1 LLGLARSSYY
11 YAPRPECIANLE
23 LLRRLDQLYMECP
36 FFGARR
42 MAARLGVSRNRALR
56 LMRLAGIEALYPKP
70 RLSQPN
76 LAHRIYPYL
85 LRDLVVERPD
95 QVWCADIT
103 YIPMRCGFLY
113 LVAVMDWF
121 SRFVLAW
128 ELSST
133 LDTGF
138 CLTALN
144 RALEQAQPSIFN
156 TDQGAQFTS
165 TEFTGVLA
173 ERAIRISMD
182 GRGRWMDNVFI
193 ERLWRSLK
201 YELIYPGDFADG
213 HQLWCA
219 IDGYF
224 DFYNFR
230 RPHQSL
236 GYRTPAAAYRPESF
250 GRRSIL

>member
-1 LLGLARSSYY
+1 
-11 YAPRPECIANLE
+11 
-23 LLRRLDQLYMECP
+23 MECP

-42 MAARLGVSRNRALR
+42 VAVTFGISRGRARR
-56 LMRLAGIEALYPKP
+56 LMKLAGIEALYPKP

-76 LAHRIYPYL
+76 VTHRIYPYR
-85 LRDLVVERPD
+85 LRDVVVERPD

-103 YIPMRCGFLY
+103 YIPMRSGFLY
-113 LVAVMDWF
+113 LVAVIDWF
-121 SRFVLAW
+121 SRYVLAW

-144 RALEQAQPSIFN
+144 GALENGSPLVFN

-165 TEFTGVLA
+165 MEFTRVLA
-173 ERAIRISMD
+173 DRGIQISMD

-201 YELIYPGDFADG
+201 YELIYPGDFSDG
-213 HQLWCA
+213 HELWNA
-219 IDGYF
+219 INGYF
-224 DFYNFR
+224 EFYNFR

-236 GYRTPAAAYRPESF
+236 GYRVPVAVYRPGTSAAESP
-250 GRRSIL
+250 